1 MTPDEQRMIQ
11 DLFQRLTSQG
21 GVAKDPQ
28 AERLISNALRSNPDA
43 GYMLVQTALVYE
55 HNMNEQELRIRDL
68 EDQIAQMQQSQNAAP
83 AGGSF
88 LGGRIGT
95 PSRGAVPGV
104 AAATATAAPWQQ
116 APQPQAYQQAQPQ
129 QRGGWFGGGAPAQ
142 APMMAPQA
150 APAAGGGFFRSALTT
165 AAGVAG
171 GMMVANSLGG
181 MFGGGNNA
189 HAAGNPSHNPADLEA
204 LRDADRTQDE
214 MQDRLE
220 QQEQEQQDTASA
232 EPDLGGWDGV
242 ET

>member
-28 AERLISNALRSNPDA
+28 ADRLISNALRTNPDA

-68 EDQIAQMQQSQNAAP
+68 EDQIAQMQQTQNAAP

-95 PSRGAVPGV
+95 SGRGSVPGV
-104 AAATATAAPWQQ
+104 AAAATAAPWQQ
-116 APQPQAYQQAQPQ
+116 APQPQAYQQPQPQ

-150 APAAGGGFFRSALTT
+150 AAGGGFLRSALTT

-181 MFGGGNNA
+181 MFGGGNSA
-189 HAAGNPSHNPADLEA
+189 HAAGHPDHNPADLEA

-220 QQEQEQQDTASA
+220 QQEQQDTASA